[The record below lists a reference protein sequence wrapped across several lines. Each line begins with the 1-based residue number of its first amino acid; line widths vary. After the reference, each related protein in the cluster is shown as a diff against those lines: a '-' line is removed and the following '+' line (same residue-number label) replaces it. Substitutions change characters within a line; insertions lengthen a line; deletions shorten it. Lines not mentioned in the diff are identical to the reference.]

1 MYFSFIL
8 LYCIVVFSLF
18 THSLFCWF
26 SFPKTAQPKRIVPR
40 LASVASQVESL
51 FHSYQHTNAQ
61 QKQHYSQHN
70 NNTIYQLV
78 TQDNHFRHRD
88 VVSSSNWKRLSFS
101 GFESCVPTGHK
112 RPWRPSHRMPCRG
125 RRDAAPTREK
135 RTESMNERTTVG
147 AMNDRSFV
155 YICMSYY
162 ECTIMHCVRIGSRR
176 VCKCCRQLQDVARL
190 RCRSQHLVLPH
201 QYRPQLVIA
210 AIGIKVSSWS

>member
-1 MYFSFIL
+1 MYTISFNAHVFSFIL
-8 LYCIVVFSLF
+8 CIVLLFSLYF
-18 THSLFCWF
+18 RTLCFVGF
-26 SFPKTAQPKRIVPR
+26 PFPKTPPKRIVSR
-40 LASVASQVESL
+40 LASVSQVESL

-70 NNTIYQLV
+70 NTIYQLV
-78 TQDNHFRHRD
+78 TQDNPFRHRD

-135 RTESMNERTTVG
+135 RTESMNERTKVG

-162 ECTIMHCVRIGSRR
+162 ECTIMHCLRIGSRR
-176 VCKCCRQLQDVARL
+176 VCKCCRQLQDVE
-190 RCRSQHLVLPH
+190 
-201 QYRPQLVIA
+201 IEM
-210 AIGIKVSSWS
+210 